1 MVEAAEAFRE
11 LSFLLAI
18 AVVSHFAVR
27 RFRQSTLI
35 GEIGLGIVLGP
46 SVVGYLWNFQFDE
59 TLIKLFAALGSIFLL
74 FLIGLESDFRAIYTR
89 KNVFVAMGGVLLPLV
104 FGFLAAFF
112 MVPGG
117 NVGLN
122 GNQFLMAM
130 FVGATLTATSTAI
143 AASILLELRLMRDDV
158 AQTIMG
164 AAVVDDI
171 LGLLVLSIVVGMSRG
186 NLNVVDIAVLMG
198 VAVAFIVIAILV
210 GIYFFSRIVV
220 RIQIAGLKVGLKHG
234 GFLIA
239 LAIAFLF
246 SFIAEVI
253 GLSMIVGA
261 FLAGTMFS
269 STPLR
274 EDLTEG
280 AGYLGAVFT
289 PIFFISLGLQVHL
302 QDVAAAPT
310 LVLFAIVLGGVAIAT
325 KVVGCYVPARL
336 SKLSRNQ
343 ATAVGWGM
351 TPRGEVGLIV
361 ASTALSAAVI
371 GDALFSIIVLVMIV
385 VSIIPTPFFRRALA
399 AVAKERVPEAPEAG
413 PT

>member
-1 MVEAAEAFRE
+1 
-11 LSFLLAI
+11 
-18 AVVSHFAVR
+18 
-27 RFRQSTLI
+27 
-35 GEIGLGIVLGP
+35 
-46 SVVGYLWNFQFDE
+46 
-59 TLIKLFAALGSIFLL
+59 
-74 FLIGLESDFRAIYTR
+74 
-89 KNVFVAMGGVLLPLV
+89 
-104 FGFLAAFF
+104 
-112 MVPGG
+112 
-117 NVGLN
+117 
-122 GNQFLMAM
+122 
-130 FVGATLTATSTAI
+130 
-143 AASILLELRLMRDDV
+143 
-158 AQTIMG
+158 
-164 AAVVDDI
+164 
-171 LGLLVLSIVVGMSRG
+171 
-186 NLNVVDIAVLMG
+186 
-198 VAVAFIVIAILV
+198 
-210 GIYFFSRIVV
+210 
-220 RIQIAGLKVGLKHG
+220 
-234 GFLIA
+234 
-239 LAIAFLF
+239 
-246 SFIAEVI
+246 
-253 GLSMIVGA
+253 
-261 FLAGTMFS
+261 MFS

-310 LVLFAIVLGGVAIAT
+310 LLLFAIVLGGVAIAT

-399 AVAKERVPEAPEAG
+399 AVAKERGSEAPEAG